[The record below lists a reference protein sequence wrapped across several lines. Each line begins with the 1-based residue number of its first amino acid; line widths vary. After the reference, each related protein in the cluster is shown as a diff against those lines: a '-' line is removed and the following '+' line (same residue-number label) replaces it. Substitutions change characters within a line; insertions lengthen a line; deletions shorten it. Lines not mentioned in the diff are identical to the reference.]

1 MAGDI
6 QITGKTIGKANTVIQ
21 ALNKSLAYSI
31 FDFRNAVN
39 TFINEANPA
48 NANVFIEEWENMVG
62 IPDGI
67 FIVEDTLEKRV
78 QNVLFKITSGIEPTT
93 AGFKKLASIFG
104 VEIEIQDWERMHILP
119 IVLEYPLIKEE
130 LRPYV
135 IYIRILRTTESDYEN
150 ANIPHISPFILR
162 KSQATTFQS
171 AIRMIIP
178 ATHDVVFLN

>member
-104 VEIEIQDWERMHILP
+104 VEIEIEDSEAKHRLP
-119 IVLEYPLIKEE
+119 IRIPYLSVEQE

-135 IYIRILRTTESDYEN
+135 IYIKIL
-150 ANIPHISPFILR
+150 
-162 KSQATTFQS
+162 Q
-171 AIRMIIP
+171 
-178 ATHDVVFLN
+178 FLQYSSIDC

>member
-78 QNVLFKITSGIEPTT
+78 QNVLFKITSGIEPTR

-104 VEIEIQDWERMHILP
+104 VEIEDWEARHIFPLTLP
-119 IVLEYPLIKEE
+119 HIFIKEE

-135 IYIRILRTTESDYEN
+135 IYIKILSADESDYEN
-150 ANIPHISPFILR
+150 ATFPYVFPIFLR
-162 KSQATTFQS
+162 KTRSSIFES
-171 AIRMIIP
+171 AVRLIIP
-178 ATHDVVFLN
+178 ATHDVFFTY

>member
-39 TFINEANPA
+39 IFINEANPA

-62 IPDGI
+62 IPDSI

-104 VEIEIQDWERMHILP
+104 VEIEIEDWEARHIFPLTLP
-119 IVLEYPLIKEE
+119 YTFIKEE

-135 IYIRILRTTESDYEN
+135 IYIRILKTDESDYEN
-150 ANIPHISPFILR
+150 ATFPYVLPFVLR
-162 KSQATTFQS
+162 KTQS
-171 AIRMIIP
+171 SIFESAVRLIIP
-178 ATHDVVFLN
+178 ATHDVFFTY